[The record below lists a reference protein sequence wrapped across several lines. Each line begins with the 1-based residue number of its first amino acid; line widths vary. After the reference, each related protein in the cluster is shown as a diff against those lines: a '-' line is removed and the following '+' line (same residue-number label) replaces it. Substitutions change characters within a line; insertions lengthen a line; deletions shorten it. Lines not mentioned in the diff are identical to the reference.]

1 MIKKFVSSAF
11 FLLLSTAAFSQN
23 DWSLYAGPQYTS
35 ARYRVNDSKQE
46 VENKWGFHAG
56 ASLKIPFE
64 NQVFFAPHAYYSMKG
79 FSVALKDRSFPPGED
94 AVGNDLTIHT
104 LELAPLLHI
113 DLSSSPSHLFLRFGP
128 AIDLAISGKEK
139 VLLSSGQTVNRQM
152 TFNFANYGRITSSAV
167 AHLGF
172 VTQKGLY
179 LQGQLSYGLGSL
191 NNSDL
196 GPKIRHTVFGLS
208 IGKYIRRN
216 PNVFDTRAID
226 R

>member
-1 MIKKFVSSAF
+1 MIQKLLSSAI
-11 FLLLSTAAFSQN
+11 FLLLSTSAFCQN
-23 DWSLYAGPQYTS
+23 DWSLFAGPQYTS
-35 ARYRVNDSKQE
+35 ARYRVRDNKQD
-46 VENKWGFHAG
+46 VENKWGVQAG

-79 FSVALKDRSFPPGED
+79 FTVALKDRSFPPGED
-94 AVGNDLTIHT
+94 AVGNDVTIHT

-208 IGKYIRRN
+208 IGKYFRRN
-216 PNVFDTRAID
+216 PNVFDTRAMD

>member
-128 AIDLAISGKEK
+128 AIDLAITGREK
-139 VLLSSGQTVNRQM
+139 VLLNSGQTISRQM
-152 TFNFANYGRITSSAV
+152 TFSFSNYGLITSSAV

-172 VTQKGLY
+172 ITKQGLY

-191 NNSDL
+191 NNADL

-208 IGKYIRRN
+208 IGKYFRRN
-216 PNVFDTRAID
+216 PNVFDTRPLD